1 MFGIRNGG
9 KIFSKLKNIIGEDAD
24 ETSSSYTSSF
34 NDVEEE
40 KEEGVKK
47 VSSLFVSAVSFRDN
61 GIR

>member
-1 MFGIRNGG
+1 MFGIRDGG

-24 ETSSSYTSSF
+24 ETSSSYTSSS

-47 VSSLFVSAVSFRDN
+47 VSSLFVSAVSFRGN

>member
-1 MFGIRNGG
+1 MFGIRDGG

-24 ETSSSYTSSF
+24 ELVVLIQVSI
-34 NDVEEE
+34 DVEEE

-47 VSSLFVSAVSFRDN
+47 VSSLFVSAVSFRGN